1 MKKRKGLIAILIVCA
16 ISFAATIGLG
26 IACFVTAFIH
36 LDDGTLQRAWEEIV
50 ERYHLEDEAFGVEF
64 PYDASEA
71 GSDAGGQGE
80 YVSVGLPDEDNVID
94 LSVIPQSS
102 DLKIVTANVAS
113 SVSAGQAASA
123 QLSFPDGQ
131 PALQQEAWRFEL
143 LQSQAQPSH
152 YLLIVRVESQT
163 NTRGASVSITLPPYT
178 VNELDLSCSNASANL
193 TGVSCDML
201 NVDVKNGG
209 IRAEDLMMSG
219 PLYLFAE
226 NGQIELTLPKAL
238 NALADCDTKN
248 GAIILHTG
256 GRTDFSVDATAENGF
271 VHDNLSETPAEGSPA
286 FLHLE
291 FGAPSAWV
299 ELDTENGN
307 IELSP

>member
-1 MKKRKGLIAILIVCA
+1 MKKRKGLIVILIVCA
-16 ISFAATIGLG
+16 VSFAATIGLG
-26 IACFVTAFIH
+26 IACFVTAYIH
-36 LDDGTLQRAWEEIV
+36 LDDGMLQRAWEEIV

-64 PYDASEA
+64 PFDVSEA
-71 GSDAGGQGE
+71 GSDTDGQGE

-131 PALQQEAWRFEL
+131 PALQPEAWRFEL
-143 LQSQAQPSH
+143 LQSQDRPSQ
-152 YLLIVRVESQT
+152 YLLIVRVES
-163 NTRGASVSITLPPYT
+163 RGASVSITLPPYT
-178 VNELDLSCSNASANL
+178 INELDLSCSNASANL
-193 TGVSCDML
+193 TEVSCDML
-201 NVDVKNGG
+201 NVNVKNGG

-219 PLYLFAE
+219 PLYLFTE
-226 NGQIELTLPKAL
+226 NGPIELTLPKAL

-248 GAIILHTG
+248 GDIILHAG
-256 GRTDFSVDATAENGF
+256 GRTDFSVDATAENGT

-286 FLHLE
+286 SLHLE